1 MQKIL
6 IIEDEPEV
14 LQLYSDILKEAKFEV
29 ITAKNGAEGLGAILS
44 SKPDLILLDMQMP
57 VMDGIDMLK
66 NLKIDDAV
74 KNIPVIVLTNYSD
87 TKKIAEAMES
97 GARGYLIKVNLK
109 NGDLVKSVKT
119 TLSKSE

>member
-14 LQLYSDILKEAKFEV
+14 LQLYSDILKQEEFEV
-29 ITAKNGAEGLGAILS
+29 ITARNGQEGLETAVRV
-44 SKPDLILLDMQMP
+44 KPDLILLDILMP

-66 NLKIDDAV
+66 KMKIDDAI

-87 TKKIAEAMES
+87 TQKIAEAMEN
-97 GARGYLIKVNLK
+97 GARGYLIKMNLQ
-109 NGDLVKSVKT
+109 NGDLVKSVKS
-119 TLSKSE
+119 TLFKSE

>member
-6 IIEDEPEV
+6 IVEDEPEV

-29 ITAKNGAEGLGAILS
+29 ITAKNGAEGLGSALS
-44 SKPDLILLDMQMP
+44 FKPDLILLDIQMP

-66 NLKIDDAV
+66 NLKIDNAV